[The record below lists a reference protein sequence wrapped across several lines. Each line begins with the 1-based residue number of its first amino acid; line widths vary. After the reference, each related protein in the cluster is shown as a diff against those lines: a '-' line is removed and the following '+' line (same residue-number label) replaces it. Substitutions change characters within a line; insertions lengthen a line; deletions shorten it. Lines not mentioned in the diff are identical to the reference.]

1 MKRTFLTFI
10 QGTVLALS
18 LGVSMPTWAADNYPS
33 KTLKIVVPFG
43 PGGIAD
49 LTARIVAQKV
59 SEQIGQPVIVDN
71 RPGAGGVVAA
81 STVAKAEPDGYTLL
95 LISNGTAVST
105 SLFKSLP
112 FDALKDFEPISTL
125 GFFDIAILANKKA
138 PFNTVNDLVSYAK
151 ANPSK
156 LNVATIN
163 VGSTQ
168 NLAAEMF
175 KLMTGVDFQ
184 IVPYKG
190 TPDALIAV
198 TTGQVDVMFE
208 ILGPAMPNI
217 KSGNVKPIAVTSA
230 KRFSG
235 LPNVPVAADTVPGY
249 VASSWNGIAAP
260 AKTPQAIID
269 RLNKEIGIAI
279 ASPQVQKRL
288 LDVGVT
294 AQAMSPKETRDL
306 LASDIKKWAG
316 VVEKAKIQKQ

>member
-1 MKRTFLTFI
+1 MKRAFLKLLPCA
-10 QGTVLALS
+10 VLALS
-18 LGVSMPTWAADNYPS
+18 MGVPMPAWAADNYPS
-33 KTLKIVVPFG
+33 KTVKIVVPFG

-59 SEQIGQPVIVDN
+59 SEQIGQAVIVDN
-71 RPGAGGVVAA
+71 RPGAGGIVAA
-81 STVAKAEPDGYTLL
+81 STVAKADPDGYTLL
-95 LISNGTAVST
+95 LISNGTAVSS

-125 GFFDIAILANKKA
+125 GFFDIAILANKKT
-138 PFNTVNDLVSYAK
+138 PFNTVKDLIAHAK
-151 ANPSK
+151 ANPGK

-190 TPDALIAV
+190 TPDAMIAV
-198 TTGQVDVMFE
+198 TTGQADAMFE
-208 ILGPAMPNI
+208 ILGPAMSNI
-217 KSGNVKPIAVTSA
+217 KAGNIKPIAVTSA
-230 KRFSG
+230 KAFAG

-260 AKTPQAIID
+260 ARTPQAIID

-294 AQAMSPKETRDL
+294 AQAMTPKETREL